1 MFGGTNKQLEFDPHQ
16 YSLSNSR
23 NYDKDWLSDY
33 AFLTCSD
40 FYGTWVNDLMLFSTN
55 GEKYAWGNK
64 IIYDDPYV
72 DWSKDVSQHD
82 GWQVLRRTP
91 IVIHVE
97 KDNVGSLA
105 RVYSLNDLMQAHLYL
120 GSVSCPDVTNRQ
132 AVDKWGNDVLDLI
145 KTNQPIL
152 LDPVTDSFLCPGD
165 DGVGALKTAYC
176 RNFILTH

>member
-1 MFGGTNKQLEFDPHQ
+1 MFDPYQ

-40 FYGTWVNDLMLFSTN
+40 SYGTWVNDLMLFSTN
-55 GEKYAWGNK
+55 GEKYTRFNQ
-64 IIYDDPYV
+64 IDNINPYV
-72 DWSKDVSQHD
+72 DRSKDVSQHD

-97 KDNVGSLA
+97 SDIVGSLA
-105 RVYSLNDLMQAHLYL
+105 RVYSLNDLMHAHLYL

-132 AVDKWGNDVLDLI
+132 AVDKWGEAVLDLI
-145 KTNQPIL
+145 KVNQPLQLNPI
-152 LDPVTDSFLCPGD
+152 TKSFLCPD
-165 DGVGALKTAYC
+165 DNGIGALKTAYC
-176 RNFILTH
+176 KNFILTH

>member
-1 MFGGTNKQLEFDPHQ
+1 MFDPYQ

-40 FYGTWVNDLMLFSTN
+40 SYGTWVNDLMLFSTN
-55 GEKYAWGNK
+55 GEKYTRFNQ
-64 IIYDDPYV
+64 IDNINPYV

-97 KDNVGSLA
+97 SDIVGSLA
-105 RVYSLNDLMQAHLYL
+105 RVYSLNDLMHAHLYL
-120 GSVSCPDVTNRQ
+120 VLMLPI
-132 AVDKWGNDVLDLI
+132 DKPLI
-145 KTNQPIL
+145 
-152 LDPVTDSFLCPGD
+152 S
-165 DGVGALKTAYC
+165 GVRL
-176 RNFILTH
+176 